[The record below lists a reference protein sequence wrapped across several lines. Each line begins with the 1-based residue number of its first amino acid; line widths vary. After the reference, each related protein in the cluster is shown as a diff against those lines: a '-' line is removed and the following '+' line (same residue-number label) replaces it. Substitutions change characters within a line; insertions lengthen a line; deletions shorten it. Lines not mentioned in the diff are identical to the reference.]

1 MQRKRGQF
9 SVEYMMTIAIGLTF
23 LLIFMSVYFY
33 QTKKTQED
41 TDLAKLE
48 QLGNEIIAGA
58 ETVYYSGDFSQ
69 KTFRYNSPGMLQ
81 NISVQDRELVFRIRA
96 KGSDSDL
103 VFYSNVPLEGIFKI
117 TNSAGFY
124 AQDVSHIYAIKQ
136 ENNVLLCTNLGC
148 EE

>member
-48 QLGNEIIAGA
+48 QLGNL
-58 ETVYYSGDFSQ
+58 
-69 KTFRYNSPGMLQ
+69 P
-81 NISVQDRELVFRIRA
+81 
-96 KGSDSDL
+96 
-103 VFYSNVPLEGIFKI
+103 
-117 TNSAGFY
+117 
-124 AQDVSHIYAIKQ
+124 
-136 ENNVLLCTNLGC
+136 
-148 EE
+148 